1 MLHCQDIFVG
11 IFREDLL
18 EIGFLYLFLVGQL
31 LRIVAL
37 WNWETRQ
44 INVIIFYI
52 LDQSNLKEFGVY
64 VLEIL
69 RFCLDFY
76 SDFTLFLTHLN

>member
-18 EIGFLYLFLVGQL
+18 QIGFLYLFLTGQL
-31 LRIVAL
+31 LRFVAL
-37 WNWETRQ
+37 WNLGIRQ

-52 LDQSNLKEFGVY
+52 LDQSNLKEFGEY
-64 VLEIL
+64 VLELL
-69 RFCLDFY
+69 RFCLEFY
-76 SDFTLFLTHLN
+76 SDFTLVLTHLN